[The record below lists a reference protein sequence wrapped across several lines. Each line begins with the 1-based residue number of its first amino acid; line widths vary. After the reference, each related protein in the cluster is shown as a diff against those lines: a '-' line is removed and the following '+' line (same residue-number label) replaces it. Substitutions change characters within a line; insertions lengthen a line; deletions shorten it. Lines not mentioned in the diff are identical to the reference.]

1 MGEARRPTHN
11 SLLLG
16 PHGGCATYRPNTQT
30 RSSEGRF
37 AFEFTMLRLTAFVLW
52 VSAFSTSQAQDSLLV
67 RQLQSVTVRGFAPER
82 FMAGLKIQ
90 RVDSA
95 LTEAYRYQTL
105 ADLLALQ
112 APLNFKSY
120 GPGQL
125 TTVGLRGTSA
135 NHTALLWNGVNIN
148 PPYLGQTDFSTIPV
162 NGFDQVS
169 IQYGSAASS
178 VGTDAVGGSIL
189 LKSTPEWKQQG
200 ITTTLGHRFGAW
212 KSGQTQ
218 VGIRFATP
226 LTNGRQLTGK
236 TLIYGGTNHYA
247 PNYTERQGYSI
258 ELSETAQRGV
268 IQDLFYRNKN
278 QHQLSLN
285 IWLTDNKLTI
295 TPNNPVGREITRTQ
309 AYRFLTNY
317 EFGESKP
324 GQWLSGR
331 TLLRAGFIRDML
343 DYGKGEAFDTAP
355 SHSETDRLLL
365 RAEHELEQ
373 KPGMLG
379 QLLSIR
385 AGAEWVHYTARV
397 DGYGDGSLTEQ
408 RADLYALIRY
418 QANSRLV
425 AALNLRQAFITR
437 YDPPFTPSF
446 GLEYQLLNLGGWRL
460 NGRGNVARSY
470 RVPTLNERY
479 WKTLGN
485 PNIRPERGFSQDLG
499 LNLLRN
505 VSGRSTSVG
514 VSVFRNH
521 VDDWTYWNPAKGYRV
536 ENLQEVL
543 ARGVEMQGQTARQL
557 GTWRVGAFGQY
568 AYTRSTQLR
577 VYDPSA
583 VDVVGKQLIYLP
595 LHTGSANAF
604 VQHGLHRLTLSWQ
617 GSDRRASTFDNS
629 KYLPEY
635 QLVNLLIETAVRVHG
650 WQGRAVVQVDNLF
663 NEFYLNVKNNA
674 MPGRSVA
681 LTLVLTAATKPD

>member
-1 MGEARRPTHN
+1 MTFRFTAV
-11 SLLLG
+11 LLWFSALG
-16 PHGGCATYRPNTQT
+16 ISH
-30 RSSEGRF
+30 
-37 AFEFTMLRLTAFVLW
+37 
-52 VSAFSTSQAQDSLLV
+52 AQDSSSV
-67 RQLQSVTVRGFAPER
+67 RQLQTVTVRGFAPER

-90 RVDSA
+90 RADSA

-105 ADLLALQ
+105 ADFLALQ
-112 APLNFKSY
+112 APMQFKSY

-135 NHTALLWNGVNIN
+135 NHTAVLWNGVNIN
-148 PPYLGQTDFSTIPV
+148 PPTLGQTDFSTIPV
-162 NGFDQVS
+162 NGFDQLS
-169 IQYGSAASS
+169 IQYGSAASC
-178 VGTDAVGGSIL
+178 VGSDAIGGSIL
-189 LKSTPEWKQQG
+189 LNSTPGWKRQG
-200 ITTTLGHRFGAW
+200 ITATLGHRFGSW
-212 KSGQTQ
+212 NSGQTQ
-218 VGIRFATP
+218 VGVRFATP
-226 LTNGRQLTGK
+226 LPGGGQLAGK
-236 TLIYGGTNHYA
+236 TLVYGGTNRYL
-247 PNYTERQGYSI
+247 PTYSERKGYLV
-258 ELSETAQRGV
+258 EPSETAQRGV
-268 IQDLFYRNKN
+268 IQDLFYRTKQ

-285 IWLTDNKLTI
+285 IWLTDNKLVI
-295 TPNNPVGREITRTQ
+295 APANPVSREITRTQ

-324 GQWLSGR
+324 GRWLSGR
-331 TLLRAGFIRDML
+331 TLLRAGFIRDIL
-343 DYGKGEAFDTAP
+343 DYGKGDDFDTAP
-355 SHSETDRLLL
+355 SHSATDRLLV

-373 KPGMLG
+373 SLG
-379 QLLSIR
+379 TSGQSISIR

-397 DGYGDGSLTEQ
+397 DGYVNGALTEQ

-418 QANSRLV
+418 QLTARLV
-425 AALNLRQAFITR
+425 TALNLRQAFVTR

-446 GLEYQLLNLGGWRL
+446 GIEYRLLNLGTWRL
-460 NGRGNVARSY
+460 DGRGNVARSY

-485 PNIRPERGFSQDLG
+485 PDIRPERGFSQDLG
-499 LNLLRN
+499 LNLSDN
-505 VSGRSTSVG
+505 VPGRSTSLS
-514 VSVFRNH
+514 VSAFRNH

-543 ARGVEMQGQTARQL
+543 ARGVEVQGQTAWQL

-583 VDVVGKQLIYLP
+583 IDVVGKQLIYLP
-595 LHTGSANAF
+595 LHTASANVF
-604 VQHGLHRLTLSWQ
+604 VQQGLHRLALTWQ

-635 QLVNLLIETAVRVHG
+635 QLVNLLFETAIRVRG
-650 WQGRAVVQVDNLF
+650 WQGKAVVQVDNLF
-663 NEFYLNVKNNA
+663 NEFYLNVKNNV

-681 LTLVLTAATKPD
+681 LTLVFTANTKPDQQ

>member
-1 MGEARRPTHN
+1 MFRFTA
-11 SLLLG
+11 LL
-16 PHGGCATYRPNTQT
+16 
-30 RSSEGRF
+30 
-37 AFEFTMLRLTAFVLW
+37 LW
-52 VSAFSTSQAQDSLLV
+52 VSALGTSYAQDSSSV
-67 RQLQSVTVRGFAPER
+67 RHLQTVTVRGFAPER

-90 RVDSA
+90 RADSA
-95 LTEAYRYQTL
+95 LTEAYSYQTL

-112 APLNFKSY
+112 APINFKSY

-135 NHTALLWNGVNIN
+135 NHTAVLWNGVNIN

-162 NGFDQVS
+162 NGFDQLS
-169 IQYGSAASS
+169 IQYGSAASC

-189 LKSTPEWKQQG
+189 LNSTPGWKRQG
-200 ITTTLGHRFGAW
+200 VTATLGHRFGSW
-212 KSGQTQ
+212 NSGQTQ

-226 LTNGRQLTGK
+226 LAGGRQLAGK
-236 TLIYGGTNHYA
+236 TLVYGGTNRYLPA
-247 PNYTERQGYSI
+247 YSERQGYSV
-258 ELSETAQRGV
+258 EPSETAQQGL
-268 IQDLFYRNKN
+268 IQDLFYRTKN
-278 QHQLSLN
+278 QHQLSVN
-285 IWLTDNKLTI
+285 IWLTDNKLTVSPASP
-295 TPNNPVGREITRTQ
+295 TGREVTRTQ

-324 GQWLSGR
+324 GKWLSGR
-331 TLLRAGFIRDML
+331 TLLRAGFIRDIL
-343 DYGKGEAFDTAP
+343 DYGKGDSFDTAP
-355 SHSETDRLLL
+355 SHSQTDRVLI

-373 KPGMLG
+373 SLGTSG

-397 DGYGDGSLTEQ
+397 DGYGDGALTEQ

-418 QANSRLV
+418 QPTSRLV
-425 AALNLRQAFITR
+425 TALNLRQAFITR
-437 YDPPFTPSF
+437 YNPPFTPSF
-446 GLEYQLLNLGGWRL
+446 GIEYRLLNVGNWRL
-460 NGRGNVARSY
+460 DGRGNVARSY

-485 PNIRPERGFSQDLG
+485 PDIRPERGFSQDLG
-499 LNLLRN
+499 LNLSRN
-505 VSGRSTSVG
+505 VPGRSMSF
-514 VSVFRNH
+514 SLSAFRNH

-543 ARGVEMQGQTARQL
+543 ARGLEVQGQTARQL

-583 VDVVGKQLIYLP
+583 IDVVGKQLIYLP
-595 LHTGSANAF
+595 LHTASANAF
-604 VQHGLHRLTLSWQ
+604 VQYGLNRLTLTWQ

-629 KYLPEY
+629 KYLPDY
-635 QLVNLLIETAVRVHG
+635 QLVNLLLETAVRMHG
-650 WQGRAVVQVDNLF
+650 WQGKAVVQVDNLF
-663 NEFYLNVKNNA
+663 NEFYLNVKNNV

-681 LTLVLTAATKPD
+681 LTLVLTANTKPD

>member
-1 MGEARRPTHN
+1 MF
-11 SLLLG
+11 
-16 PHGGCATYRPNTQT
+16 
-30 RSSEGRF
+30 RF
-37 AFEFTMLRLTAFVLW
+37 TAFVLW
-52 VSAFSTSQAQDSLLV
+52 VSAFSTSQAQDSSLI

-189 LKSTPEWKQQG
+189 LSSTPEWKQQGGAASG
-200 ITTTLGHRFGAW
+200 ITTTLGHRFGSW
-212 KSGQTQ
+212 NSGQTQ
-218 VGIRFATP
+218 GSIRFATP

-236 TLIYGGTNHYA
+236 TLVYGGTNRYV
-247 PNYTERQGYSI
+247 PNYTEKRGYSV
-258 ELSETAQRGV
+258 EPSETAQRGV

-278 QHQLSLN
+278 EHQLSLN
-285 IWLTDNKLTI
+285 IWLTDSKLTL
-295 TPNNPVGREITRTQ
+295 TPDNPVGREITRTQ

-317 EFGESKP
+317 ESGESKP
-324 GQWLSGR
+324 GRWLSGR
-331 TLLRAGFIRDML
+331 TLLRAGFVRDIL

-355 SHSETDRLLL
+355 SHSETDRVLL

-373 KPGMLG
+373 KLGTSG
-379 QLLSIR
+379 QLLSVR

-397 DGYGDGSLTEQ
+397 DGYGDGALTEQ

-418 QANSRLV
+418 QINSRLV

-437 YDPPFTPSF
+437 YNPPFTPSF
-446 GLEYQLLNLGGWRL
+446 GLEYRLLNLGNWRL
-460 NGRGNVARSY
+460 DGRGNVARSY

-499 LNLLRN
+499 IHLLRN
-505 VSGRSTSVG
+505 VPGVDAPGVDAPGRSTSVG

-543 ARGVEMQGQTARQL
+543 ARGVEVQGQTARQL
-557 GTWRVGAFGQY
+557 GIWRFGAFGQY

-577 VYDPSA
+577 VYDLSA
-583 VDVVGKQLIYLP
+583 IDVVGKQLIYLP
-595 LHTGSANAF
+595 LHAASANAF
-604 VQHGLHRLTLSWQ
+604 VQRGLHRLTLTWQ
-617 GSDRRASTFDNS
+617 GSDRRTATFDNS
-629 KYLPEY
+629 KYLAEY
-635 QLVNLLIETAVRVHG
+635 QLVNLLIETVVRVHG
-650 WQGRAVVQVDNLF
+650 WQGRAVLQVDNLF
-663 NEFYLNVKNNA
+663 NEFYLNVKNNV

-681 LTLVLTAATKPD
+681 LTLVFTATTKPD